1 MERDARNIY
10 RNARIAS
17 GMTQERWAEHLG
29 ITPDSVRRYESGEMM
44 PADDI
49 VIQMAELSAQH
60 ILCYWHLVRKSRI
73 AAAILPELDQLGL
86 PEAVLS
92 LLIQIEDFKDD
103 GMKKLLR
110 IAADG
115 KVDDDEAAD
124 YEEAIRQLSAVV
136 RSAMALGYSK

>member
-1 MERDARNIY
+1 MAKDARNIY

-73 AAAILPELDQLGL
+73 AAVILPELDQLGL
-86 PEAVLS
+86 PEAVLG
-92 LLIQIEDFKDD
+92 LLIQIEDFRDT

-124 YEEAIRQLSAVV
+124 YEDAIRQLTAVV

>member
-1 MERDARNIY
+1 MAKDARNIY

-73 AAAILPELDQLGL
+73 AAVILPELDQLGL
-86 PEAVLS
+86 PEAVLG
-92 LLIQIEDFKDD
+92 LLIQIEDFRDT

-115 KVDDDEAAD
+115 KVDEDEAAE
-124 YEEAIRQLSAVV
+124 YEEAIRQLTAVV

>member
-1 MERDARNIY
+1 MAKDARNIY

-73 AAAILPELDQLGL
+73 AAVILPELDQLGL
-86 PEAVLS
+86 PEAVLG
-92 LLIQIEDFKDD
+92 LLIQIEDFRDT

-136 RSAMALGYSK
+136 RSAMTLGYSK

>member
-1 MERDARNIY
+1 MAKDARNIY

-73 AAAILPELDQLGL
+73 AAVILPELDQLGL
-86 PEAVLS
+86 PEAVLG
-92 LLIQIEDFKDD
+92 LLIQIEDFRDT

-115 KVDDDEAAD
+115 KVDDDEAAE
-124 YEEAIRQLSAVV
+124 YEEAIRQLTAVV

>member
-10 RNARIAS
+10 RNARTAS

-29 ITPDSVRRYESGEMM
+29 ISPDSVRRYESGEMM

-49 VIQMAELSAQH
+49 VIEMAELSGQH
-60 ILCYWHLVRKSRI
+60 ILAYWHLVRKSRI
-73 AAAILPELDQLGL
+73 ASVILPELDQAGL

-92 LLIQIEDFKDD
+92 LLIQIDDFRED

-115 KVDDDEAAD
+115 KIDDSEAEA
-124 YEEAIRQLSAVV
+124 YEDAVIQLAKLIAA
-136 RSAMALGYSK
+136 AMALGYAK